1 MDKQQISKTILGES
15 EGRLPDGATRITKF
29 PSTPTPEKPNHLP
42 VENVV
47 INEVLTHTD
56 PPFEDAIELRNLSD
70 NPVDV
75 GNWWISNSESSLKK
89 YRIPAN
95 TTLTAQGV
103 MVFYEAQF
111 NPAPG
116 AEHSFALNS
125 AHGDKVILSE
135 GNGSGKLT
143 GYRAIIEFGATQ
155 NGVSLGR
162 VKTSIGDQ
170 FTALTKP
177 TFGVDDPSS
186 VSAFRKGDGAANTDA
201 KVGPVVIH
209 EIMYHPAPLPLGAG
223 TPDDEFIELHNN
235 TNTTVPLYDPL
246 HPENTWLI
254 DGGTTF
260 EFPRGFLLPPGGYVV
275 LIEFNPV
282 KDPEKTASMAK
293 RLGIPDG
300 VPILGPLR
308 GQLAN
313 GGDTVALY
321 KPDPP
326 QGLQHDDAGFVP
338 YILVDQVTFSDT
350 APWPNEAD
358 GLGATLQRA
367 NANKFANDPV
377 NWKAAAPNPGRAN
390 SSDEVADTDA
400 DGMPDGWETAF
411 GLDPN
416 NSNDA
421 DGDADG
427 DGLTNLSEYL
437 AGTDPGD
444 AASALRLGAVSLANG
459 KLSLVFAASQGRLIE
474 IQSTPA
480 LGQAAWESVLEVDVK
495 SDGPQQ
501 VEVDLPAGEAHFFR
515 LLLVE

>member
-1 MDKQQISKTILGES
+1 
-15 EGRLPDGATRITKF
+15 
-29 PSTPTPEKPNHLP
+29 
-42 VENVV
+42 
-47 INEVLTHTD
+47 
-56 PPFEDAIELRNLSD
+56 
-70 NPVDV
+70 
-75 GNWWISNSESSLKK
+75 
-89 YRIPAN
+89 
-95 TTLTAQGV
+95 
-103 MVFYEAQF
+103 
-111 NPAPG
+111 
-116 AEHSFALNS
+116 
-125 AHGDKVILSE
+125 
-135 GNGSGKLT
+135 KLT

-186 VSAFRKGDGAANTDA
+186 VSAFRKGDGAANTEA

-260 EFPRGFLLPPGGYVV
+260 EFPRGFQLPPGGYVV

-282 KDPEKTASMAK
+282 KDPEKTASLAK

-350 APWPNEAD
+350 APWPSEAD

-377 NWKAAAPNPGRAN
+377 TWKAAAPNPGRAN
-390 SSDEVADTDA
+390 RSVEVADTDA
-400 DGMPDGWETAF
+400 DGMPDEWETAF

-444 AASALRLGAVSLANG
+444 AASALRLTTVNLANG
-459 KLSLVFAASQGRLIE
+459 KMSLVFEASQGRLIE

-480 LGQAAWESVLEVDVK
+480 LGQAAWKSVLEVDVK

-501 VEVDLPAGEAHFFR
+501 VE
-515 LLLVE
+515 